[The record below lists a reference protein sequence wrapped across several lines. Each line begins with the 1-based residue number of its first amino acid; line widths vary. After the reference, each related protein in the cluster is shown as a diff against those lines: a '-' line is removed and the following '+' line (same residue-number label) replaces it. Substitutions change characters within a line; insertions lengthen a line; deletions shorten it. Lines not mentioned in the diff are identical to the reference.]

1 MDIILDTQTFIWFCE
16 GDEKL
21 PNKVKD
27 IISNK
32 ENNIKVSIA
41 SLWEMTIKMSIEKL
55 VLSFNI
61 TEIMNLVFENGFK
74 VLPIEAKHLISLFGL
89 KYFHRDPFDR
99 MIIAQSISENIPVI
113 SSDGVFKEY
122 PVQVI
127 W

>member
-21 PNKVKD
+21 PNKVRD

-32 ENNIKVSIA
+32 ENNIKVSIT

-55 VLSFNI
+55 VLSFSI

-74 VLPIEAKHLISLFGL
+74 VLPIEAKHLISLFDL

-113 SSDGVFKEY
+113 SSDGIFKEY

>member
-1 MDIILDTQTFIWFCE
+1 MDIILDTQIFIWFCE

-21 PNKVKD
+21 PNKVRD

-55 VLSFNI
+55 VLSFSI

-74 VLPIEAKHLISLFGL
+74 VLPIEVKHLISLFDL

-113 SSDGVFKEY
+113 SSDGIFKEY

>member
-21 PNKVKD
+21 PNKVRD

-32 ENNIKVSIA
+32 ENN
-41 SLWEMTIKMSIEKL
+41 IKMSIEKL
-55 VLSFNI
+55 VLSFSI

-74 VLPIEAKHLISLFGL
+74 VLPIEAKHLISLFDL

-113 SSDGVFKEY
+113 SSDGIFKEY